1 MNSRERV
8 IAVLQGRIPDRVPLM
23 ELFIDQHVADS
34 ICGGMNYFDFL
45 EYIGMDVVTCLTMA
59 DEVDDINW
67 CDREQ
72 GIWEDKWGAR
82 QAFTGEV
89 ISIPVQPPRISTIE
103 DLVDYDPPDPSQ
115 AHVLR
120 YAQKLVD
127 RFKGEKAIAVV
138 GEAVFAPSQN
148 LRGGLAPLM
157 MDYILQP
164 DLVKKLA
171 EIGVEYHVELYR
183 KLINQG
189 VEIVVLGD
197 DYAGKD
203 GPFMSPAHFKEFI
216 LPGLTEVVQAVK
228 ECGAYCIKHTD
239 GNIWPILDMLISTG
253 IDMLGPLEPAY
264 MALDEVRRHSGM
276 KTGVMGNI
284 DVDLLSRSTVEEVVK
299 STKEQLNRISPLG
312 GHFFSSGNS
321 ISSSVKGENFVAMV
335 ETVKEFGTYPIPV

>member
-8 IAVLQGRIPDRVPLM
+8 ITVLKGRIPDRVPLM
-23 ELFIDQHVADS
+23 ELFIDQQVADS
-34 ICGGMNYFDFL
+34 ICGGMDYLDFL

-59 DEVDDINW
+59 DEADDINW
-67 CDREQ
+67 FDRER

-89 ISIPVQPPRISTIE
+89 ISIPVQPPRINAIE
-103 DLVDYDPPDPSQ
+103 DIVDYVPPDPSQ
-115 AHVLR
+115 AHVLG

-127 RFKGEKAIAVV
+127 RFKGKKAIAVV

-183 KLINQG
+183 KLIDQG

-228 ECGAYCIKHTD
+228 DCGAYCIKHTD

-284 DVDLLSRSTVEEVVK
+284 DVDLLSRSTVEEIVK
-299 STKEQLNRISPLG
+299 STKEQLTRISPLG

-321 ISSSVKGENFVAMV
+321 ISSSGKGENFVAMV